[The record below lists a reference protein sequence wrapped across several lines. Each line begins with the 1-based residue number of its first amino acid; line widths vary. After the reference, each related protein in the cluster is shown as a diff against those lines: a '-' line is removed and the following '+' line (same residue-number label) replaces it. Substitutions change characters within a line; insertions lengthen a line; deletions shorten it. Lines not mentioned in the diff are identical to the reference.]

1 MTFLSRRLPLALIRI
16 PRTGGT
22 SILTVLAEHENQT
35 DPDIH
40 VRARDLRDLEGAD
53 FWASL
58 PSIAVV
64 RNPVDWFLSNWL
76 YIRQHP
82 LHPLHAEAAGRSV
95 AEFARLACH
104 IAPPGW
110 RQVDFLTD
118 RDGKLLVRHVLRFE
132 RLTEEWESV
141 ARTLGLPEVLPRVNE
156 SERHLEDGEPIDPES
171 RRMIARI
178 FAEDSFRLGY
188 PPDDDLAGEVRDR
201 WGRMAAIGRGRWLDH
216 RSATL
221 AMAELLIELG
231 ELELA
236 GFLRERAGSLEPDD
250 LPPIRRRALPA
261 PMGPR
266 RVQPKDALAALDRII
281 DGTAASPLLTPSRLE
296 PVA

>member
-1 MTFLSRRLPLALIRI
+1 MTFLSSDPPFAIIRI
-16 PRTGGT
+16 PRTGGSSMLSLLSGRT
-22 SILTVLAEHENQT
+22 NLVDDH
-35 DPDIH
+35 IH
-40 VRARDLRDLEGAD
+40 LRARDLVDRLGASS
-53 FWASL
+53 WASI

-64 RNPVDWFLSNWL
+64 RDPVDWFLSNWRF
-76 YIRQHP
+76 IRQHP

-132 RLTEEWESV
+132 RLEEEWEAV
-141 ARTLGLPEVLPRVNE
+141 ARTLGLPEVLPKANE
-156 SERHLEDGEPIDPES
+156 SERRLEDNEPIDPES
-171 RRMIARI
+171 RRMIARV
-178 FAEDSFRLGY
+178 FAEDCFRLGY

-236 GFLRERAGSLEPDD
+236 GFLRERAASLEPDD

-261 PMGPR
+261 PMGPLR
-266 RVQPKDALAALDRII
+266 MQPEDALAALGRII
-281 DGTAASPLLTPSRLE
+281 DGTAASPLLTPSRPE

>member
-22 SILTVLAEHENQT
+22 SILTVLAEHENHT

-40 VRARDLRDLEGAD
+40 LRARDLRDLEGAD

-64 RNPVDWFLSNWL
+64 RDPVDWFLSNWR
-76 YIRQHP
+76 YIRQLP
-82 LHPLHAEAAGRSV
+82 SHPLHAEAAGRSL

-118 RDGKLLVRHVLRFE
+118 RDGKLLVRHVLRYE
-132 RLTEEWESV
+132 RLEEEWEAV
-141 ARTLGLPEVLPRVNE
+141 ARPLGLPTTLPVTNE
-156 SERHLEDGEPIDPES
+156 SERRVEDGEPLDPES
-171 RRMIARI
+171 RRMIGRI
-178 FAEDSFRLGY
+178 FAEDCFRLGY
-188 PPDDDLAGEVRDR
+188 PPDDVLAIEIRHR
-201 WGRMAAIGRGRWLDH
+201 WDRMAAIGRDRWLDH

-221 AMAELLIELG
+221 AMAEVLLELG
-231 ELELA
+231 EFELA
-236 GFLRERAGSLEPDD
+236 GFLRERAGTLEPDD
-250 LPPIRRRALPA
+250 LPPIRRGSLPE
-261 PMGPR
+261 PMGPLQM
-266 RVQPKDALAALDRII
+266 QPKDALAALRRII
-281 DGTAASPLLTPSRLE
+281 DGTAATPLLTPSQAE